1 MHHQVK
7 WGTCGTVVLLP
18 PLLAIHWWL
27 NFASVND
34 VGSAST
40 QFPGTSCFDF
50 FSGALVVPGRCFD
63 KIVRKRS
70 LKNGVVWQWESL
82 SKHFKMQERV
92 QYERKT
98 DWYQIHQTGYL
109 CQWTRVLNDQVV
121 SETPCYDRKETG
133 NTDLQVT
140 TYNHPMSNKKLA
152 KYQMGILA
160 VRRKP
165 TLEFPWQLVHTSY
178 CWWTNPWTGWYT
190 KCMAFFWRPLS
201 WNMSQVTH
209 CSPPRLEP
217 RIHCGVPL
225 LANQTQDSP
234 RNHRVMNGSLMVWR
248 KMWRIDEN
256 SKLWFA
262 VLSMKPSV
270 VKQLLLFTWNDMS
283 KEALCLFLSSKHI
296 LIYNHHTYIQTMWID
311 M

>member
-1 MHHQVK
+1 MVL
-7 WGTCGTVVLLP
+7 CGSE
-18 PLLAIHWWL
+18 
-27 NFASVND
+27 N
-34 VGSAST
+34 
-40 QFPGTSCFDF
+40 
-50 FSGALVVPGRCFD
+50 
-63 KIVRKRS
+63 
-70 LKNGVVWQWESL
+70 
-82 SKHFKMQERV
+82 
-92 QYERKT
+92 
-98 DWYQIHQTGYL
+98 L
-109 CQWTRVLNDQVV
+109 CQSISKCKRECNTNAKLTDIRFTKQVTYANGQGFLMTRLSPKHPATTGRRQ
-121 SETPCYDRKETG
+121 G